1 MTRPP
6 TMEDVARIAGV
17 SRSTV
22 SRVFHHGGERVAPDA
37 VIAVHE
43 AAERLGYVHN
53 LVASGLAQRHGTQLG
68 LLIRDATNPA
78 YGHLHAEMNRAVEA
92 TGRTLISV
100 TASRHDYG
108 TAEVDGLKR
117 LIGQRVA
124 GLFVG
129 TGVTAAE
136 DLVNTVSGTPMMI
149 VGRPNQ
155 HPQIESV
162 SYDERAHGRMVA
174 EAIAAAEHRRIAVL
188 TAPLLYSRVFDLRVR
203 SLLERCAELGVQTV
217 PVELLPVE
225 KGVARA
231 LDVAREEQLSAVVCP
246 VDYVALDLLRAA
258 AERGVRIPE
267 DLSTVGFDGL
277 SDGLDLIG
285 LATVRLPVAAVAR
298 RAVTRMGKLL
308 ARAQA
313 ESERPPPGGAGA
325 RGAGPSSAG
334 PCARSTARS
343 SVAPVAQHALETGIL
358 LPGRTLSSAPD
369 HLLR

>member
-1 MTRPP
+1 
-6 TMEDVARIAGV
+6 MEDVARAAGV

-22 SRVFHHGGERVAPDA
+22 SRVFHHGGDRVSPDA
-37 VIAVHE
+37 VIAVHT
-43 AAERLGYVHN
+43 AAEHLGYVHN

-136 DLVNTVSGTPMMI
+136 DLVDSVTGTPMMI
-149 VGRPNQ
+149 VGRPNR

-162 SYDERAHGRMVA
+162 SYDERTHGRLVADRIA
-174 EAIAAAEHRRIAVL
+174 EAGHRRIAVL
-188 TAPLLYSRVFDLRVR
+188 SAPLLYSRVFDLRVR
-203 SLLERCAELGVQTV
+203 SLVERCAELGVQTV

-225 KGVARA
+225 KGVVRA
-231 LDVAREEQLSAVVCP
+231 LDLAREEQLTCIVCP

-277 SDGLDLIG
+277 SDGIDLIG
-285 LATVRLPVAAVAR
+285 LATVKLPVAEVAR
-298 RAVTRMGKLL
+298 EAVDRMGELL
-308 ARAQA
+308 RRAQA
-313 ESERPPPGGAGA
+313 SPGPGPEGTPSAPRSEQAPPAHHTVHAG
-325 RGAGPSSAG
+325 RF
-334 PCARSTARS
+334 
-343 SVAPVAQHALETGIL
+343 
-358 LPGRTLSSAPD
+358 LPGRTLGPVPETM
-369 HLLR
+369 RP

>member
-1 MTRPP
+1 
-6 TMEDVARIAGV
+6 MEDVARTAGV

-22 SRVFHHGGERVAPDA
+22 SRVFHHGGERVSPDA

-136 DLVNTVSGTPMMI
+136 DLVETVSATPMMI
-149 VGRPNQ
+149 VGRPNR

-162 SYDERAHGRMVA
+162 SYDERAHGRLIAERIA
-174 EAIAAAEHRRIAVL
+174 EAGHRRIAVL
-188 TAPLLYSRVFDLRVR
+188 SAPLLYSRVFDLRVR
-203 SLLERCAELGVQTV
+203 SLVERCAELGVQTV

-225 KGVARA
+225 KGVVRA
-231 LDVAREEQLSAVVCP
+231 LDLAREEQLTCIVSP

-267 DLSTVGFDGL
+267 ELSTVGFDGL
-277 SDGLDLIG
+277 SDGIDLIG
-285 LATVRLPVAAVAR
+285 LATVKLPVAEVAR
-298 RAVTRMGKLL
+298 EAVDRMGELL
-308 ARAQA
+308 RRAQA
-313 ESERPPPGGAGA
+313 SPGP
-325 RGAGPSSAG
+325 GPEGTPSAD
-334 PCARSTARS
+334 RK
-343 SVAPVAQHALETGIL
+343 SVV
-358 LPGRTLSSAPD
+358 
-369 HLLR
+369 